1 MNTRAIVELVRQAQ
15 EIAAQYGIVNI
26 LQPGI
31 IKELIVADLLG
42 HEIIPTKANADAKD
56 ANGNLFEYLCSLE
69 SSNNFQIDR
78 ITDENLNRISRNAAI
93 YCAFFSDPLTVSTI
107 YHLEPAVV
115 LDEVKRQLAKSKNV
129 ISHVNLG
136 GRWVRDHG
144 TPAT

>member
-1 MNTRAIVELVRQAQ
+1 MNPHPIIELIRQAQ
-15 EIAAQYGIVNI
+15 EIAAQNGIPNI

-56 ANGNLFEYLCSLE
+56 DDGNLFEYLCSLE

-78 ITDENLNRISRNAAI
+78 VTDDNLRRISRNKAV
-93 YCAFFSDPLTVSTI
+93 YCAFFSNPLTVSSI
-107 YHLEPAVV
+107 YELDPLIVLE
-115 LDEVKRQLAKSKNV
+115 EVKRQLANSKNA

-144 TPAT
+144 TPVR